1 MRSIYNSNSS
11 LEGFCEDTKRYE
23 HVKFLLPDFTRFY
36 NEIKA
41 YHSITTFSKELKLR
55 VEDISDQ
62 QVQAGAYAN
71 NMTLFQIIPQE
82 LHGTLFFK
90 VIQTLCKK
98 MGSVSDMTHINEK
111 IKVALFMMLRI
122 EGNEA
127 KTCLGSRLNK
137 QLLKCYE
144 KI

>member
-1 MRSIYNSNSS
+1 M
-11 LEGFCEDTKRYE
+11 
-23 HVKFLLPDFTRFY
+23 PDFSRFY
-36 NEIKA
+36 NEMKA
-41 YHSITTFSKELKLR
+41 YHTIASFAKELKMR
-55 VEDISDQ
+55 VEEISEQ
-62 QVQAGAYAN
+62 QVQVGTYAN

-82 LHGTLFFK
+82 LQGTLFFK
-90 VIQTLCKK
+90 VIQNLCKK

-111 IKVALFMMLRI
+111 IKVALFMMLRV

-144 KI
+144 KIQNTTQTINS